1 MRRPMAKRCPVA
13 KCLVAAAVLVC
24 GGMTAPAL
32 ADRALIVG
40 IDVYQEASLTFAL
53 GGASKADSERIHK
66 LLTGSLGYREED
78 IKILRDSEATR
89 AAILENLDV
98 WLGEAKPGERVFFYY
113 VGHGHF
119 TKDVSGDEGDGLDE
133 TLVPFDAAVD
143 RGGVSVVV
151 QNVVL
156 DDELAS
162 AFDKLRGRQ
171 VTAVIDSCHSGTVT
185 RSIQGPPRNL
195 AARTP
200 QLRELT
206 RSIRVDPSVDD
217 QKQSGPAPDGTEPE
231 IDIVTWTAVAPTQLA
246 LINEE
251 AAPNYHGLFTAAFA
265 DGIEKGLADGN
276 KNGIISNQ
284 ELLDYVRGQSEA
296 YCKRNAARCEMG
308 VTPSLDGAGA
318 ALKVAA
324 TIAATDT
331 PLAEDASPP
340 AEEAKPGAPIN
351 TGKVTPDKILDI
363 LGASLATDVI
373 LEQIPHSPVPLGT
386 KNIRFRVTSPRDG
399 YLVLLSVSDEGEVV
413 QLFPNSFSEK
423 HAKDGR
429 IRAGSTVTIPDPS
442 YGMRFDATS
451 VTKGTVLALVAVDP
465 LKLSK
470 SFLTRKIEV
479 IPQEEVNS
487 KVLPELAQSLA
498 TPASAGSIE
507 VNVKAVGRS
516 VATLPYEITP

>member
-1 MRRPMAKRCPVA
+1 MA
-13 KCLVAAAVLVC
+13 KCLIAAAMLAC
-24 GGMTAPAL
+24 SGLTAPAL
-32 ADRALIVG
+32 ADRALIIG
-40 IDVYQEASLTFAL
+40 IDVYQEASLTFHL

-66 LLTGSLGYREED
+66 LLTGSMGYREED

-89 AAILENLDV
+89 AAILENLDA
-98 WLGEAKPGERVFFYY
+98 WLGETKPGERVFFYY

-119 TKDVSGDEGDGLDE
+119 TKDASGDEGDGLDE
-133 TLVPFDAAVD
+133 TLVPFDANVD
-143 RGGVSVVV
+143 RGGASVVV
-151 QNVVL
+151 QNMVL

-171 VTAVIDSCHSGTVT
+171 ITAVIDSCHSGTVT
-185 RSIQGPPRNL
+185 RSIQGPPRNV

-217 QKQSGPAPDGTEPE
+217 QKQSGPAPDGAEPG

-265 DGIEKGLADGN
+265 DGIEKGFADGN

-324 TIAATDT
+324 TVAAAKPAAET
-331 PLAEDASPP
+331 PLAEDVAPDVLD
-340 AEEAKPGAPIN
+340 AKPGAPIN

-363 LGASLATDVI
+363 LGASLATDVS

-386 KNIRFRVTSPRDG
+386 KNIRVRVTSPRDG

-470 SFLTRKIEV
+470 SFLTRKIDV

>member
-1 MRRPMAKRCPVA
+1 MKHSMA
-13 KCLVAAAVLVC
+13 KCLMATAILACC
-24 GGMTAPAL
+24 GVTAPAM

-40 IDVYQEASLTFAL
+40 IDTYQDASLTFPL

-66 LLTGSLGYREED
+66 LLAGSMGYREED
-78 IKILRDSEATR
+78 IKILRDSDATR
-89 AAILENLDV
+89 AAILENLDT
-98 WLGEAKPGERVFFYY
+98 WLAGTKAGERVFFYY

-119 TKDVSGDEGDGLDE
+119 TKDANGDEGDGLDE
-133 TLVPFDAAVD
+133 TLVPYDASVN
-143 RGGVSVVV
+143 RGGGAVLVE
-151 QNVVL
+151 NMVL
-156 DDELAS
+156 DDDLAA
-162 AFDKLRGRQ
+162 AFDKLKGRQ

-206 RSIRVDPSVDD
+206 RSIRVDPSVDE
-217 QKQSGPAPDGTEPE
+217 QKQSGPAPDGAEPGV
-231 IDIVTWTAVAPTQLA
+231 DIVTWTAVAPTQLA

-324 TIAATDT
+324 TIAAAKPPTET
-331 PLAEDASPP
+331 PLAEEASPGVLD
-340 AEEAKPGAPIN
+340 AKPGAPIN
-351 TGKVTPDKILDI
+351 TGTVTPDKILDI
-363 LGASLATDVI
+363 LGATLATDVT

-386 KNIRFRVTSPRDG
+386 KDIRFRVTSPRDG
-399 YLVLLSVSDEGEVV
+399 YLVLLSVSNEGEVV
-413 QLFPNSFSEK
+413 QLFPNSLSEK

-429 IRAGSTVTIPDPS
+429 IRAGSAVIIPDPS

-479 IPQEEVNS
+479 IPQEEVNAI
-487 KVLPELAQSLA
+487 VLPELAQSLA

-507 VNVKAVGRS
+507 VNVKPVGRS
-516 VATLPYEITP
+516 IVTLPYEITP